1 MVEERPATMYKISKA
16 AEQTKKSTKI
26 ASPQIT
32 VHVFR
37 SSPKEKVQNI
47 WFSNLNFRISPTN
60 GKYPISHFTQSTFFT
75 LCKQNTATSNFN
87 KVENWGKTY
96 KALISYDYTVFS
108 IFY

>member
-37 SSPKEKVQNI
+37 SSPGAKHLIFQPE
-47 WFSNLNFRISPTN
+47 FPDFP
-60 GKYPISHFTQSTFFT
+60 
-75 LCKQNTATSNFN
+75 
-87 KVENWGKTY
+87 Y
-96 KALISYDYTVFS
+96 KW
-108 IFY
+108 